1 MAKAAAV
8 KAAADKVA
16 KETARASAKALT
28 GDAFKKGIKSGI
40 GSLGVPTSKS
50 VTGETIKR
58 AAGRLTDSDYLK
70 TAIKPGI
77 SSAFQQAGGKAG
89 AARRIIGG
97 AAIGGATTG
106 TIGALRG
113 EDFWESS
120 KSGAVMGAVGGA
132 GRQAQKM
139 SGTEVGSELMSSVRG
154 EMGTARREA
163 NVSYSVNEA
172 LNKFEGKGMPRD
184 GMMASAEA
192 LATRKAKAYQ
202 SSSFMDNAKE
212 DVKTRVQSMSN
223 LRDRKKSSTAP
234 TPTRKQTNAGRQ
246 GKSNQ
251 VVTLER
257 ANMHADMSNSI
268 LGRPAERGR
277 NRGMR

>member
-16 KETARASAKALT
+16 KEAARASAKAVT

-40 GSLGVPTSKS
+40 GSLKVPTSKT
-50 VTGETIKR
+50 VTGETLKR

-77 SSAFQQAGGKAG
+77 SSAFQQAGGRAG
-89 AARRIIGG
+89 AARRIVGG

-113 EDFWESS
+113 NDFWESS

-132 GRQAQKM
+132 GRQVKQM
-139 SGTEVGSELMSSVRG
+139 GRTEVGSELASSVRG
-154 EMGTARREA
+154 ELSTARREA

-172 LNKFEGKGMPRD
+172 LNKFDGKGMSSK
-184 GMMASAEA
+184 GMQASAEA

-202 SSSFMDNAKE
+202 SSSFMDNAKA
-212 DVKTRVQSMSN
+212 DVQATVQSRANM
-223 LRDRKKSSTAP
+223 RAEKKSSGQAA
-234 TPTRKQTNAGRQ
+234 PTRKQTNQARQ

-268 LGRPAERGR
+268 LGNPIDRRKRRGAR
-277 NRGMR
+277 